1 MSNPGNSPLNVVLVV
16 VDTLRT
22 QYLEPYGNDWI
33 HTPSIARFAAES
45 LRFTQAY
52 PECLPTIPTRRT
64 LHTGRRAYPF
74 RTYDPVPWDN
84 VYLPGWQPMYRDEA
98 TVAEALSQGGYH
110 TGFYSDVPHYMVPG
124 MNFTRGFQQWEY
136 IRGQA
141 EDRFLA
147 AASADE
153 ALLRRYRGNP
163 DRVRHHLVNVRP
175 DLPEEEWHT
184 ARTFRSAMC
193 FLEQNQGSEQPF
205 YLYVDS
211 FSPHETWEAPL
222 HYYDLYAS
230 RDVREPIWLTV
241 PYGPLLDQ
249 NPELEQSLESLK
261 ANYAGLVTLVDT
273 WFGRLMQTLDNLK
286 LRDHTLVVLMAD
298 HGTNF
303 AENPEKVV
311 GKPAGYMYPG
321 TMHIPLMVRHP
332 DGIGAGRTS
341 NELVYTLDV
350 PATVM
355 AATGVEPQGGIEGRD
370 LLADSG
376 DGREW
381 LTCRYGDHV
390 WYRDDRTWFFSSLE
404 FEGPRVFDLEADPD
418 CTVNIAAKAADRI
431 DLARTRILADAGGD
445 LVRHDNPHW
454 TDAIGRNPSAPPAP
468 RSR

>member
-1 MSNPGNSPLNVVLVV
+1 MTDSGNSPLNVVLVV

-45 LRFTQAY
+45 LRFTRAY

-64 LHTGRRAYPF
+64 LHSGRRAFPF

-147 AASADE
+147 GQFADE
-153 ALLRRYRGNP
+153 ALLQRYRGNS
-163 DRVRHHLVNVRP
+163 DRIRNHLVNVRP

-184 ARTFRSAMC
+184 ARTFRSAMR
-193 FLEQNQGSEQPF
+193 FLEQNQGSERPF

-249 NPELEQSLESLK
+249 NPELETSLESLK

-286 LRDHTLVVLMAD
+286 LRDRTLVILIAD

-303 AENPEKVV
+303 ADNVEKVV

-332 DGIGAGRTS
+332 AGIGAGQTS
-341 NELVYTLDV
+341 DELVYTLDV

-355 AATGVEPQGGIEGRD
+355 AATGVVPQGGIEGRN
-370 LLADSG
+370 LLEDS
-376 DGREW
+376 DGSREW

-390 WYRDDRTWFFSSLE
+390 WYRDHRTWFFSSLE

-418 CTVNIAAKAADRI
+418 CTANIAAKAGDRI
-431 DLARTRILADAGGD
+431 DLARTRILADAGGE
-445 LVRHDNPHW
+445 LVRHANPRW
-454 TDAIGRNPSAPPAP
+454 TDAIGRRPGP
-468 RSR
+468 

>member
-1 MSNPGNSPLNVVLVV
+1 MTNSGNSPLNVVLVV

-45 LRFTQAY
+45 LRFTRAY

-64 LHTGRRAYPF
+64 LHTGRRAFPF

-141 EDRFLA
+141 EDRFLG

-153 ALLRRYRGNP
+153 ALLQRYRGNP
-163 DRVRHHLVNVRP
+163 DRIRNHLVNVRP

-184 ARTFRSAMC
+184 ARTFRSAMR
-193 FLEQNQGSEQPF
+193 FLEQNRGSEQPF

-286 LRDHTLVVLMAD
+286 LRDRTLVVLIAD

-303 AENPEKVV
+303 ADNAEKVV

-332 DGIGAGRTS
+332 DGTGAGQTS
-341 NELVYTLDV
+341 DELVYTLDV

-355 AATGVEPQGGIEGRD
+355 AATGVVPQGGIEGRN
-370 LLADSG
+370 LLAHS
-376 DGREW
+376 DGSREW

-404 FEGPRVFDLEADPD
+404 FEDPRVFDLEADPD

-431 DLARTRILADAGGD
+431 ALARTRILADADGD
-445 LVRHDNPHW
+445 LVRHSNPRW
-454 TDAIGRNPSAPPAP
+454 TDAIGRRPGP
-468 RSR
+468 

>member
-1 MSNPGNSPLNVVLVV
+1 MTNTGNSPLNVVLVV

-45 LRFTQAY
+45 LRFTRAY

-64 LHTGRRAYPF
+64 LHTGRRAFPF

-147 AASADE
+147 GQFADE
-153 ALLRRYRGNP
+153 ALLPRYRGNS
-163 DRVRHHLVNVRP
+163 DRIRNHLVNVRP

-184 ARTFRSAMC
+184 ARTFRSAMR

-222 HYYDLYAS
+222 HYYDLYAR
-230 RDVREPIWLTV
+230 RDMREPIWLTV

-249 NPELEQSLESLK
+249 NPELETSLESLK

-286 LRDHTLVVLMAD
+286 LRDRTLVILIAD

-303 AENPEKVV
+303 ADNVEKVV

-332 DGIGAGRTS
+332 NGIGAGQTS
-341 NELVYTLDV
+341 DELVYTLDV

-355 AATGVEPQGGIEGRD
+355 AATGVVPQGGIEGRN
-370 LLADSG
+370 LLEDS
-376 DGREW
+376 DGSREW

-390 WYRDDRTWFFSSLE
+390 WYRDPRTWFFSSLE

-418 CTVNIAAKAADRI
+418 CTANIAAKAGDRI
-431 DLARTRILADAGGD
+431 DLARTRILADAGGE
-445 LVRHDNPHW
+445 LVRHANPRW
-454 TDAIGRNPSAPPAP
+454 TDAIGRRPGP
-468 RSR
+468 

>member
-1 MSNPGNSPLNVVLVV
+1 MSDSGNRPLNVVLVV

-33 HTPSIARFAAES
+33 HTPNLGRFAKES
-45 LRFTQAY
+45 LLFTRAY

-124 MNFTRGFQQWEY
+124 MNFTRGFQQWEF

-147 AASADE
+147 AAFADE
-153 ALLRRYRGNP
+153 ALLPRYRGNP
-163 DRVRHHLVNVRP
+163 DRIRKHLANVRP
-175 DLPEEEWHT
+175 DQPEEEWHT
-184 ARTFRSAMC
+184 ARTFRGAMR

-222 HYYDLYAS
+222 HYYDLYAG
-230 RDVREPIWLTV
+230 RDIREPIWLTV

-249 NPELEQSLESLK
+249 NPELERSLESLK

-273 WFGRLMQTLDNLK
+273 WFGRLMQTLDSLR
-286 LRDHTLVVLMAD
+286 LRDRTLVVLMAD

-303 AENPEKVV
+303 ADNVEKVV

-332 DGIGAGRTS
+332 DGTGAGRTS
-341 NELVYTLDV
+341 DDLVYTLDV

-355 AATGVEPQGGIEGRD
+355 AATGVAPQGGVEGRN

-376 DGREW
+376 GGREW

-418 CTVNIAAKAADRI
+418 CTVNIAAKAGDRI
-431 DLARTRILADAGGD
+431 DLARARILADAGGE
-445 LVRHDNPHW
+445 LVRHANPHW
-454 TDAIGRNPSAPPAP
+454 TDAIGRSL
-468 RSR
+468 

>member
-1 MSNPGNSPLNVVLVV
+1 MTNSGNSPLNVVLVV

-22 QYLEPYGNDWI
+22 QYLEPYGNDWV
-33 HTPSIARFAAES
+33 HTPSITRFAAES
-45 LRFTQAY
+45 LRFTRAY

-64 LHTGRRAYPF
+64 LHSGRRAFPF

-141 EDRFLA
+141 EDRFLGA
-147 AASADE
+147 AFADDS
-153 ALLRRYRGNP
+153 LLPRYRGNP
-163 DRVRHHLVNVRP
+163 DRIRNHLVNVRP

-184 ARTFRSAMC
+184 ARTFRSAMR
-193 FLEQNQGSEQPF
+193 FLEQNRGSEQPF

-241 PYGPLLDQ
+241 PYGPLLEQ
-249 NPELEQSLESLK
+249 NPELETSLESLK

-286 LRDHTLVVLMAD
+286 LRDRTLVILIAD

-303 AENPEKVV
+303 ADNVEKVV

-332 DGIGAGRTS
+332 DGIGAGQTS
-341 NELVYTLDV
+341 DELVYTLDV

-355 AATGVEPQGGIEGRD
+355 AATGVVPQGGIEGRN
-370 LLADSG
+370 LLEDSG

-390 WYRDDRTWFFSSLE
+390 WYRDHRTWFFSSLE

-418 CTVNIAAKAADRI
+418 CTANIAAKAGDRI
-431 DLARTRILADAGGD
+431 DLARTRILADAGGE
-445 LVRHDNPHW
+445 LVRHANPRW
-454 TDAIGRNPSAPPAP
+454 TDAIGRRPGP
-468 RSR
+468 

>member
-1 MSNPGNSPLNVVLVV
+1 MTDSGNSPLNVVLVV

-45 LRFTQAY
+45 LRFTRAY

-64 LHTGRRAYPF
+64 LHSGRRAFPF

-141 EDRFLA
+141 EDRFLGA
-147 AASADE
+147 AFADDS
-153 ALLRRYRGNP
+153 LLPRYRGNP
-163 DRVRHHLVNVRP
+163 DRIRNHLVNVRP

-184 ARTFRSAMC
+184 ARTFRSAMR
-193 FLEQNQGSEQPF
+193 FLEQNQGSGRPF

-249 NPELEQSLESLK
+249 NPELETSLESLK

-286 LRDHTLVVLMAD
+286 LRDRTLVILIAD

-303 AENPEKVV
+303 ADNVEKVV

-332 DGIGAGRTS
+332 DGIGAGQTS
-341 NELVYTLDV
+341 DELVYTLDV

-355 AATGVEPQGGIEGRD
+355 AATGVVPQGGIEGHN
-370 LLADSG
+370 LLEDS
-376 DGREW
+376 DGSREW

-390 WYRDDRTWFFSSLE
+390 WYRDHRTWFFSSLE

-418 CTVNIAAKAADRI
+418 CTANIAAKAGDRI
-431 DLARTRILADAGGD
+431 DLARTRILADARGE
-445 LVRHDNPHW
+445 LVRHANPRW
-454 TDAIGRNPSAPPAP
+454 TDAIGRRPGP
-468 RSR
+468 

>member
-1 MSNPGNSPLNVVLVV
+1 MSNSGNSPLNVVLVV

-22 QYLEPYGNDWI
+22 QYLEPYGNDWV

-45 LRFTQAY
+45 LRFTRAY

-64 LHTGRRAYPF
+64 LHSGRRAFPF

-141 EDRFLA
+141 EDRFLG

-153 ALLRRYRGNP
+153 ALLQRYRGNP
-163 DRVRHHLVNVRP
+163 DRIRNHLVNVRP

-184 ARTFRSAMC
+184 ARTFRSAMR

-249 NPELEQSLESLK
+249 NPELETSLESLK

-286 LRDHTLVVLMAD
+286 LRDRTLVILIAD

-303 AENPEKVV
+303 ADNVEKVV

-332 DGIGAGRTS
+332 DGIGAGQTS
-341 NELVYTLDV
+341 DELVYTLDV

-355 AATGVEPQGGIEGRD
+355 AATGVVPQGGIEGRN
-370 LLADSG
+370 LLEDADGS
-376 DGREW
+376 REW

-390 WYRDDRTWFFSSLE
+390 WYRDHRTWFFSSLE

-418 CTVNIAAKAADRI
+418 CTANIAAKAGDRI
-431 DLARTRILADAGGD
+431 DLARTRILADAGGE
-445 LVRHDNPHW
+445 LVRHANPRW
-454 TDAIGRNPSAPPAP
+454 TDAIG
-468 RSR
+468 

>member
-1 MSNPGNSPLNVVLVV
+1 MTNSGNSPLNVVLVV

-45 LRFTQAY
+45 LRFTRAY

-64 LHTGRRAYPF
+64 LHTGRRAFPF

-147 AASADE
+147 GQFADE
-153 ALLRRYRGNP
+153 ALLQRYRGNP
-163 DRVRHHLVNVRP
+163 DRIRNHLVNVRP

-184 ARTFRSAMC
+184 ARTFRSATR
-193 FLEQNQGSEQPF
+193 FLEQNRSSEQPF

-249 NPELEQSLESLK
+249 NPELETSLESLK

-286 LRDHTLVVLMAD
+286 LRDRTLVILIAD

-303 AENPEKVV
+303 ADNVEKVV

-332 DGIGAGRTS
+332 DGIGAGQTS
-341 NELVYTLDV
+341 DELVYTLDV

-355 AATGVEPQGGIEGRD
+355 AATGVAPQGGIEGRN
-370 LLADSG
+370 LLADS
-376 DGREW
+376 DGSREW

-390 WYRDDRTWFFSSLE
+390 WYRDQRTWFFSSLE
-404 FEGPRVFDLEADPD
+404 FEEPRVFDLEADPD
-418 CTVNIAAKAADRI
+418 CTANIAAKAGDRI
-431 DLARTRILADAGGD
+431 DLARTRILADAGGE
-445 LVRHDNPHW
+445 LLRHSNPRW
-454 TDAIGRNPSAPPAP
+454 TDAIGRRPGP
-468 RSR
+468 